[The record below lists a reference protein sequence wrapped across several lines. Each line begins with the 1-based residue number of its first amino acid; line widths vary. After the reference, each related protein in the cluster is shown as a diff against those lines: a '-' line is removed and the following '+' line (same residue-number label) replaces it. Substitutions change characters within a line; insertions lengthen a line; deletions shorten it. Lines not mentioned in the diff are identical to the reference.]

1 LQIRS
6 LLWFQNGAPGL
17 KLAPSRPLL
26 APLKIAHF
34 KRPLPG
40 LSPPSLNP
48 PGSND
53 RCATG
58 CEGVYSALTGTPLVQ
73 DEVTAGDITHYL
85 SGGGLTLRL
94 LNGTAH
100 RYTHLDHQGTPLAQ
114 TWYTGLLAWREHYTP
129 YGEKTMRHASN
140 DNDIGYTGHVQD
152 DLSGLTYMQARYYD
166 PVAAR
171 FLSTDPIGYQD
182 QFNLYA
188 YVANDP
194 INATDP
200 TGEWTVKIGF
210 TGHKAGN
217 KKQAVSGGAGFAF
230 GTDSKGRFSYGMY
243 KSTGAG
249 VGEKGTAAV
258 DLRGCLSCSTD
269 EIDGISIEGQGDVAV
284 KTVGKLGVSMSNP
297 LGNTDPTKTELG
309 VSLGAGEGA
318 SITVNKTTTNMETIP
333 NDFSVSRINSE
344 EGVHMGQMEASFT
357 QPGTEEKKSYQ
368 FSIREAV
375 GAN

>member
-1 LQIRS
+1 
-6 LLWFQNGAPGL
+6 
-17 KLAPSRPLL
+17 
-26 APLKIAHF
+26 
-34 KRPLPG
+34 
-40 LSPPSLNP
+40 
-48 PGSND
+48 
-53 RCATG
+53 
-58 CEGVYSALTGTPLVQ
+58 
-73 DEVTAGDITHYL
+73 
-85 SGGGLTLRL
+85 
-94 LNGTAH
+94 
-100 RYTHLDHQGTPLAQ
+100 
-114 TWYTGLLAWREHYTP
+114 
-129 YGEKTMRHASN
+129 
-140 DNDIGYTGHVQD
+140 
-152 DLSGLTYMQARYYD
+152 MQARYYD